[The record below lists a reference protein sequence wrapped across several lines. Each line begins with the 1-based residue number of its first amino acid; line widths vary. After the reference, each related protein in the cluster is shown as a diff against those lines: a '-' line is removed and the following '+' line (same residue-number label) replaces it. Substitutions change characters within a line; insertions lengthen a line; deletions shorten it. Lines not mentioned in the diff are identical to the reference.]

1 MVGSTWV
8 RMKMSWLVAR
18 VSPLQATERNAEFA
32 KFSFLFGL
40 TQLSTTQLGHKKHA
54 GNQSRLLIFFW
65 RPLYICNTLCGNW
78 KVRVCCFSGRLYVSA
93 MMHSDERKVVTRPRP
108 CISSVFGVSG
118 RTYILHAWTVRQP
131 RTCAYVVQPARVD
144 IQTFSRPSTSRRSRS
159 NRKMKSSNI
168 PG

>member
-108 CISSVFGVSG
+108 CISSVFFFEQR
-118 RTYILHAWTVRQP
+118 RTRRSQRLLHLSVGGLQL
-131 RTCAYVVQPARVD
+131 
-144 IQTFSRPSTSRRSRS
+144 TSRSLTNRNKSRD
-159 NRKMKSSNI
+159 NR
-168 PG
+168 